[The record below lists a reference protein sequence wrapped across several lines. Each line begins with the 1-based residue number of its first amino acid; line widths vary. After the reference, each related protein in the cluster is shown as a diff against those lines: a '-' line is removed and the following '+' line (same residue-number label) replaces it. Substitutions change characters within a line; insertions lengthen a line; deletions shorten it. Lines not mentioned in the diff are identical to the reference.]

1 MSNTSQQTKRT
12 LPARIAWRYLRAPK
26 SHSAV
31 SAISII
37 SVVGVAVATAAI
49 ICVLSVFNGFRA
61 VLDDKLDILA
71 PDVAVTPSE
80 GKTFAD
86 GDSVAQLI
94 AQVDGVEIAL
104 PAVVDNAL
112 AIVNG
117 REMPVT
123 LRGVDMSRYPLI
135 THIDSIMMGE
145 TPLAQLSPDDVV
157 ASVGVAQ
164 QLAIYNSGVPM
175 LLFAPRREG
184 RVNLANPMAS
194 FITDS
199 VNVADVFQAMQS
211 DYDEKN
217 IICDISRARD
227 LFLYDSEATTIE
239 VQTRPGS
246 DPAKVAQAISQKLGS
261 SAIVKDRL
269 QQQEVN
275 FRMIAIEKWI
285 TFLLLIFILIIAS
298 FNIVSALC
306 MLVLEKD
313 DSIATLSALGMSRR
327 QIGATFWWESVY
339 VSLSGGIAGVAVG
352 VLLCLLQ
359 EWFGIIRLSGDPG
372 SLVIQAYPVR
382 VEAADILIALIP
394 VVAIGLLTAFITAAF
409 ARSRLAKAS

>member
-1 MSNTSQQTKRT
+1 MKSRS
-12 LPARIAWRYLRAPK
+12 LPCRIAWRYLRAPK

-49 ICVLSVFNGFRA
+49 ICVLSVFNGFRS
-61 VLDDKLDILA
+61 VLNEKLDILA
-71 PDVAVTPSE
+71 PDIAVTPAE

-86 GDSVAQLI
+86 GDSLAAVI
-94 AQVDGVEIAL
+94 AGVDGVQMAL

-123 LRGVDMSRYPLI
+123 LRGVDLSRYPLI
-135 THIDSIMMGE
+135 TKIDSIMMGDVALKDM
-145 TPLAQLSPDDVV
+145 TSDDVV

-184 RVNLANPMAS
+184 RYNPANPMSS

-217 IICDISRARD
+217 VICDIDRARD
-227 LFLYDSEATTIE
+227 LFLYDTEATTIE
-239 VQTRPGS
+239 VQTKPGAETSRVAAEIS
-246 DPAKVAQAISQKLGS
+246 DRLGPT
-261 SAIVKDRL
+261 AIVKDRL

-285 TFLLLIFILIIAS
+285 TFLLLIFILVIAS

-313 DSIATLSALGMSRR
+313 SSIATFSAMGMSRS
-327 QIGATFWWESVY
+327 QIGATFWWESIY
-339 VSLSGGIAGVAVG
+339 VSLSGGVCGVVAGVA
-352 VLLCLLQ
+352 LCLLQ
-359 EWFGIIRLSGDPG
+359 QWLGIIRLSGDPG
-372 SLVIQAYPVR
+372 SLVIKAYPVK
-382 VEAADILIALIP
+382 VEFTDILVALLP
-394 VVAIGLLTAFITAAF
+394 VVAIGLLTAFVTAAF
-409 ARSRLAKAS
+409 ARSRIART